1 MVKVKGNNSVNQRCT
16 FGFNNAQFVILW
28 NDFNERYLLDWITC
42 AWQNHPDF
50 LQIHRKL
57 QISQS
62 KWFSLVGIQS
72 FNLTKISLDWLE
84 AGPSKLDVS
93 PSNIYLYM
101 WSIFT
106 VLPGR
111 RQLFDPKLIVSDEDA
126 LKAWERDPLVSR
138 GKLLWSQKNVA
149 VLVWRCRLTE
159 LCPVNEIS
167 LCVKTWEVDTMLNDP
182 VGWWF

>member
-1 MVKVKGNNSVNQRCT
+1 M
-16 FGFNNAQFVILW
+16 
-28 NDFNERYLLDWITC
+28 NDFNERYLLDLITC

-50 LQIHRKL
+50 SSN
-57 QISQS
+57 SQ
-62 KWFSLVGIQS
+62 KAPNFTIKMVQFGRNPIVQFDEDFFGLA
-72 FNLTKISLDWLE
+72 E

-93 PSNIYLYM
+93 PSNIYLHM

-138 GKLLWSQKNVA
+138 GKLLWSQGT
-149 VLVWRCRLTE
+149 LLCWFEGGWRSSARSTRY
-159 LCPVNEIS
+159 
-167 LCVKTWEVDTMLNDP
+167 LCVSKHEKWIRCSMIQ
-182 VGWWF
+182 